1 MLRKCKQLVDEAAKK
16 LGLPTPTEAQYQR
29 IEDLIAASMR
39 NLARRDPQ
47 AWQQLSRDQQFEAA
61 ARAAME
67 EIQATA
73 QRKLENAERQVL
85 REAETEA
92 RIKALQDSYRGTSG
106 RAGTRAEAL
115 RRDIELAHHS
125 IIAERKMAQAGLV
138 DLIEAVASTKG
149 VGFGRSILMRV
160 FDAENPLMTRDIA
173 REIFKNADGHTGN
186 DAAKIAAKAWLDT
199 IEGLRARFNAAG
211 GDVGKLEYGYL
222 PNMWD
227 TSKVRAKR
235 DALPEFLLQH
245 VDRKRYLREDGSMM
259 NDTELF
265 NFLNEATETLASNG
279 LNKREPGSF
288 VGTGT
293 RANRGSEHRVIHFKD
308 GESWAAVMAEYG
320 SGSMYDGM
328 MGHIAGMA
336 RDLVLVE
343 RYGPDANANARL
355 QFDLAA
361 IEDGTQ
367 PGALVGS
374 GSINPETYWSM
385 VTGKVGAPVD
395 ETLARTGEM
404 VRNLQVAAKLGGA
417 VISSVTDLGTL
428 AITTGYNRLPYWQ
441 LVKDIGT
448 QISPFKNG
456 KEARQ
461 FMSAHGMIA
470 ESVASAMNRWSGDNL
485 GSAWS
490 GKLANSMMRL
500 SLLNAWTDGLRQ
512 GFTMTM
518 NAGLARWV
526 KTDWGSLSEFD
537 RSHFTRA
544 GITEADWKLL
554 RETPPTVFKGRELL
568 TPQSILDAGGS
579 SDLAAKV
586 FGFIHDESEFAVVN
600 PDMRTRAI
608 VTAGGMQA
616 GTYPGEIARTVMQFK
631 SFPIAMITR
640 HWSRM
645 LDGDHDA
652 AGAPLLANRAVYGF
666 ALLAAVTGL
675 GAIATQEKQLLQ
687 GKDPIDMT
695 KGRFWAK
702 ALAQGGGFGIAGD
715 LFLIDPASGFA
726 DTATTAIKNLAGPTV
741 GSAADLA
748 LKAITENIWQAAE
761 GKDTHWE
768 AELFNWAKGQTPGA
782 SLWWLRPMLDH
793 GFVNAL
799 NESMS
804 PGYLARVQQRA
815 AKDWGQQYWWAP
827 RDTLPARAP
836 DLAAAGGR

>member
-1 MLRKCKQLVDEAAKK
+1 MLRKCKQMVDEAAKK
-16 LGLPTPTEAQYQR
+16 LGLDTPTEAQYQR
-29 IEDLIAASMR
+29 IEDMISSSMR
-39 NLARRDPQ
+39 ELARRDPT
-47 AWQQLSRDQQFEAA
+47 WQTLSRDQQFEAA

-67 EIQATA
+67 EIQAKA

-85 REAETEA
+85 IEAETEV
-92 RIKALQDSYRGTSG
+92 RIQELQASLKDTKGHD
-106 RAGTRAEAL
+106 GTRAEAL
-115 RRDIELAHHS
+115 KQDLNLAQHAIS
-125 IIAERKMAQAGLV
+125 AARKIAQAGLM

-149 VGFGRSILMRV
+149 VSWGRSILMRV
-160 FDAENPLMTRDIA
+160 FDAENPVMTRDIA

-186 DAAKIAAKAWLDT
+186 EAAKIAAKAWLDT

-227 TSKVRAKR
+227 TAKVRAKR
-235 DALPEFLLQH
+235 DALPEFLMQH
-245 VDRKRYLREDGSMM
+245 VDRRRYLREDGSMM
-259 NDTELF
+259 SDAELF
-265 NFLNEATETLASNG
+265 NLLNEATETLSSNG

-288 VGTGT
+288 TGSGS

-320 SGSMYDGM
+320 RGSMYDAM
-328 MGHIAGMA
+328 MGHVSGMT
-336 RDLVLVE
+336 RDIVLIE

-361 IEDGTQ
+361 RADGTE
-367 PGALVGS
+367 PGKLVGK
-374 GSINPETYWSM
+374 GSINPETFWDM
-385 VTGKVGAPVD
+385 ITGKVGAPVD
-395 ETLARTGEM
+395 ESLARTGEM

-417 VISSVTDLGTL
+417 VVASVTDLGTI

-441 LVKDIGT
+441 LVKDIGS

-518 NAGLARWV
+518 NAGLARMAKKEW
-526 KTDWGSLSEFD
+526 SRLNEFD
-537 RSHFTRA
+537 RDRLVRA
-544 GITEADWKLL
+544 GFNEADWKVLNT
-554 RETPPTVFKGRELL
+554 TPPTNFKGRELL
-568 TPQSILDAGGS
+568 TPQSIKAAGGS
-579 SDLAAKV
+579 DQLAAKL

-600 PDMRTRAI
+600 PDMKTRAI
-608 VTAGGMQA
+608 VTMGGQQS
-616 GTYPGEIARTVMQFK
+616 GTYSGEIARTVMQFK
-631 SFPIAMITR
+631 SFPIAMMTR
-640 HWSRM
+640 HWARM
-645 LDGDHDA
+645 FEGDHDA
-652 AGAPLLANRAVYGF
+652 AGAPLLANRFVYGT
-666 ALLAAVTGL
+666 ALLGTALGL
-675 GAIATQEKQLLQ
+675 GAVATQEKQILQ

-702 ALAQGGGFGIAGD
+702 ALAQGGGLGIAGD
-715 LFLIDPASGFA
+715 LFLIDPANSA
-726 DTATTAIKNLAGPTV
+726 TDSATTAIKNLAGPTV
-741 GSAADLA
+741 GTVADLG
-748 LKAITENIWQAAE
+748 LKVITENIWQAAD

-782 SLWWLRPMLDH
+782 SLWWLRPALDH
-793 GFVNAL
+793 GFANAL

-815 AKDWGQQYWWAP
+815 ARDWGQQYWWAP

-836 DLAAAGGR
+836 DLTAAGGR